1 MQRRKQLD
9 HRTHFAGRF
18 GAVYFITVCCQQ
30 RGLNQ
35 LCHEPMADI
44 LIDTARM
51 YHEQARWNLDL
62 LLLMPDHFHALIG
75 IDGRDSLSELIRN
88 YQRITGKIAGL
99 KWQRNFFDHRIRHDE
114 SLAEK
119 FAYICQNP
127 VRAGLIRSEHDW
139 RYMFI
144 PIAPARKT
152 VRVNRVT

>member
-1 MQRRKQLD
+1 
-9 HRTHFAGRF
+9 
-18 GAVYFITVCCQQ
+18 
-30 RGLNQ
+30 
-35 LCHEPMADI
+35 
-44 LIDTARM
+44 
-51 YHEQARWNLDL
+51 
-62 LLLMPDHFHALIG
+62 MPDHFHALIG

-88 YQRITGKIAGL
+88 YKRITAKIAGL